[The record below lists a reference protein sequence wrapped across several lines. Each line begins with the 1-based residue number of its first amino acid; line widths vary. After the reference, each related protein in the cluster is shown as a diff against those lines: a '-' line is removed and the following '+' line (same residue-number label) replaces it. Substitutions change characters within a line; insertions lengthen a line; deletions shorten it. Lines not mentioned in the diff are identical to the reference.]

1 MSDLDRFV
9 HVLVEALRARDPAG
23 VHRPLA
29 VGDLRGSVLPYRL
42 HRTALGLS
50 AAEDYDLLVLRLC
63 AEEGGFV
70 RTFPP
75 EVAERCREEVTG
87 PNPDLRLVE
96 ELGAATIQIGAA
108 SLARVLAR
116 EPHPDPAPPAR
127 RGRFAD
133 WTAETRQLSAE
144 PGVAPPAA
152 RTAEV
157 TPPRPA
163 PPPAAP
169 PPPSVSPAGPAAAAP
184 SPAIPPAAAG
194 CRFCG
199 SRLPSGRL
207 VVFCPHCGERIE
219 PMRCRGCGTELESG
233 WRHCITCGAPVAES
247 GTSAAGGAS

>member
-116 EPHPDPAPPAR
+116 EPHPDPAPP
-127 RGRFAD
+127 
-133 WTAETRQLSAE
+133 
-144 PGVAPPAA
+144 
-152 RTAEV
+152 
-157 TPPRPA
+157 
-163 PPPAAP
+163 PAAP
-169 PPPSVSPAGPAAAAP
+169 LPPSVSPAGRAAGAP
-184 SPAIPPAAAG
+184 SPGVQAAAAG

-199 SRLPSGRL
+199 SRLPSGRI